1 MAQTIKHRRG
11 SVSSVRDITA
21 FGEAEIV
28 IGSGSVDSKVNG
40 PIVYIG
46 KPGGTTAANDYVPVS
61 KLYAGSGI
69 PSVVTANYGTTLD
82 GLPYY
87 DTTNKKLYILG

>member
-11 SVSSVRDITA
+11 SVASVRNITS

-28 IGSGSVDSKVNG
+28 IGSGSVDSKVDG

-46 KPGGTTAANDYVPVS
+46 RSSIHPQQTIMFQYLKCIRVGDYHQ
-61 KLYAGSGI
+61 
-69 PSVVTANYGTTLD
+69 
-82 GLPYY
+82 
-87 DTTNKKLYILG
+87 

>member
-11 SVSSVRDITA
+11 SVASVRNITS

-28 IGSGSVDSKVNG
+28 IGSGSVDSKVDG

-46 KPGGTTAANDYVPVS
+46 KLGVVHPQQTIMFQYLKCIRVGDYHQ
-61 KLYAGSGI
+61 
-69 PSVVTANYGTTLD
+69 
-82 GLPYY
+82 
-87 DTTNKKLYILG
+87 

>member
-11 SVSSVRDITA
+11 SVASVRNITS

-28 IGSGSVDSKVNG
+28 IGSGSVDGKVDG

-46 KPGGTTAANDYVPVS
+46 KPGGSTAANDYAP
-61 KLYAGSGI
+61 I
-69 PSVVTANYGTTLD
+69 
-82 GLPYY
+82 
-87 DTTNKKLYILG
+87 